1 MRAVVFSSA
10 TDARPANEGVG
21 CWIGMALDYPTAFG
35 WYLRTLRER
44 RRLSLDEVCALS
56 ESFSERIEKGN
67 LSRYENGR
75 QQLGLP
81 KIIPISRIYRIP
93 SDALLER
100 MELDRQL
107 DRIGGPDTSGLDFA
121 ELRRTGYLA
130 LKRDGLRWEA
140 YARLRDALMRAASD
154 PLMPQFDSP
163 QHQVA
168 DSILSFA
175 SAAKSLGRHQ
185 LALHECLY
193 LDSTAEQ
200 GAPWHDTVLERIGNC
215 YTHLGEVTLAQKFLT
230 AAIDSARAHGN
241 TSALAYAYFS
251 YGFLQVRFDR
261 NQAAES
267 FLAAHRAF
275 REAPPRPQV
284 AMEGQVF
291 EARTLLN
298 LGVCYLETERFAAA
312 REALNSC
319 REIGL
324 RWNLRRD
331 IALAEVNLGDLDDH
345 QGRPQR
351 AAERWREALRISREL
366 DDRALRFSAEYHLL
380 KQALRRGEMATSR
393 AIARRLR
400 RLRPWL
406 TGYVDAVDRF
416 EKLIAEHPEVL
427 ED

>member
-1 MRAVVFSSA
+1 
-10 TDARPANEGVG
+10 
-21 CWIGMALDYPTAFG
+21 MALDYPTAFG
-35 WYLRTLRER
+35 AYLRTLRER
-44 RRLSLDEVCALS
+44 RGLSLDDVCALS
-56 ESFSERIEKGN
+56 GSFSERIEKGN

-93 SDALLER
+93 ADALLER

-121 ELRRTGYLA
+121 ELRRTGCLA
-130 LKRDGLRWEA
+130 LKRDG
-140 YARLRDALMRAASD
+140 
-154 PLMPQFDSP
+154 

-193 LDSTAEQ
+193 LDSTAED
-200 GAPWHDTVLERIGNC
+200 GAPWHDIVLERIGNC

-241 TSALAYAYFS
+241 KSALAYAHFS
-251 YGFLQVRFDR
+251 HGFLQVRFDQH
-261 NQAAES
+261 QAAES

-275 REAPPRPQV
+275 REAPARPEV
-284 AMEGQVF
+284 EMEGQVF

-319 REIGL
+319 RAIGL

-345 QGRPQR
+345 
-351 AAERWREALRISREL
+351 
-366 DDRALRFSAEYHLL
+366 
-380 KQALRRGEMATSR
+380 
-393 AIARRLR
+393 
-400 RLRPWL
+400 
-406 TGYVDAVDRF
+406 
-416 EKLIAEHPEVL
+416 
-427 ED
+427 